1 MPQKAKDMN
10 FNQLDFAV
18 YCIGLLSSKLGMS
31 QTDVYDRLKRFNIL
45 DGYIIKGYE
54 PLHTF
59 GSDYIADDLISY
71 MKEKGALA

>member
-1 MPQKAKDMN
+1 MN

-18 YCIGLLSSKLGMS
+18 YCIGLLASKLGMN
-31 QTDVYDRLKRFNIL
+31 QTDVYDRLKKSDIL
-45 DGYIIKGYE
+45 YGYIVKGYE

-59 GSDYIADDLISY
+59 GSDYLAEDLISY

>member
-1 MPQKAKDMN
+1 MT

-18 YCIGLLSSKLGMS
+18 YCIGLLASKLKMS
-31 QTDVYDRLKRFNIL
+31 QTEVYDRLKRSAIL
-45 DGYIIKGYE
+45 DDYIIKGYE

-59 GSDYIADDLISY
+59 GSEYIADDIISY

>member
-1 MPQKAKDMN
+1 MT

-18 YCIGLLSSKLGMS
+18 YCIGLLATKLGMT
-31 QTDVYDRLKRFNIL
+31 QTEVYDRLKRSDIL

-59 GSDYIADDLISY
+59 DGEYIADDIISY
-71 MKEKGALA
+71 MKEKGALV

>member
-1 MPQKAKDMN
+1 MN

>member
-1 MPQKAKDMN
+1 MN

-18 YCIGLLSSKLGMS
+18 YCIGLLSSKLGMN
-31 QTDVYDRLKRFNIL
+31 QADVYDRLKNTGIL
-45 DGYIIKGYE
+45 DGYIVKGYE

-59 GSDYIADDLISY
+59 GSDYLADDLISY

>member
-1 MPQKAKDMN
+1 MT

-18 YCIGLLSSKLGMS
+18 YCIGLLASKLGMN
-31 QTDVYDRLKRFNIL
+31 QTAVYDLLKRSDIL
-45 DGYIIKGYE
+45 DGYIIKAYE

-59 GSDYIADDLISY
+59 GSEYIANDLISY